1 MNKSNEEFHA
11 VNHRNVLKV
20 CILKTS
26 LSYTFDGIALDKYQQ
41 DRTSFANPTQS
52 NPIQGKMRNLVTI
65 KPPHDLLGSEKLL
78 LKYMKVWAWVRYLDV
93 Q

>member
-1 MNKSNEEFHA
+1 MNKSNEEIHA
-11 VNHRNVLKV
+11 VNHRNVLKA

-26 LSYTFDGIALDKYQQ
+26 LPYNFDGIAEDKYQQ

-65 KPPHDLLGSEKLL
+65 KPPHGLLDSGQLL
-78 LKYMKVWAWVRYLDV
+78 
-93 Q
+93 